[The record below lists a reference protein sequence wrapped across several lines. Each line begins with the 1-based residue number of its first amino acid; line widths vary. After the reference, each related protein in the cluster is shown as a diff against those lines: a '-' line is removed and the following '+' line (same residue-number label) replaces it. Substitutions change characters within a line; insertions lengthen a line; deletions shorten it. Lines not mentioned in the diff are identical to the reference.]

1 MPNVFYYQ
9 SFQYFNFLENNDKD
23 DGYQNLV
30 KHQNENISPTK
41 QNDQQA
47 GE

>member
-9 SFQYFNFLENNDKD
+9 SFQYINFLENNDKD